1 MTILPE
7 SDDHFHQLSQAGAYE
22 WSYFDGLSDD
32 GEWGFVAI
40 WFRGVPMSPWYS
52 AAADRALRRGEP
64 LDPLRHCAFNFSLYH
79 RGRRIY
85 FALHERGGETFS
97 TDYRTADVSFGGNAM
112 YANAIPAGGTYYG
125 LSVDTEFPRQG
136 SRVVG
141 EIAIRSERQELSQLF
156 QPSCPDEQ
164 HFWVPAA
171 LAGSF
176 TANLGL
182 WRFARGTQRISFSG
196 RAYHDR
202 NFGTV
207 PLHHLPGNWL
217 WGRAHFGERTV
228 LYFDV
233 ARGFPKHQFQR
244 LLLLEKGNILAESSS
259 IEVAQT
265 TQQKSAWGIGHA
277 GGFDVAGNPV
287 AGNPDVGLTI
297 APRWRVDSGPFYHR
311 SIQSIAVR
319 QPGAQTMAGLGI
331 GEVLRPGRLGVGWI
345 RPFIKFRAKKSQ

>member
-7 SDDHFHQLSQAGAYE
+7 SEDHFHQLSQTGAYE

-52 AAADRALRRGEP
+52 AAADRALRRGEA

-85 FALHERGGETFS
+85 FALHERGSETFR
-97 TDYRTADVSFGGNAM
+97 TDYRTADVSFGGNTL
-112 YANAIPAGGTYYG
+112 YANAIPAGGTFYA
-125 LSVDTEFPRQG
+125 LSVDTEFPRQA

-141 EIAIRSERQELSQLF
+141 EIAIRSERQDLSPLLQH
-156 QPSCPDEQ
+156 QPAPGIASEG
-164 HFWVPAA
+164 HFWIPAA

-176 TANLGL
+176 TANLGF
-182 WRFARGTQRISFSG
+182 WRIARGTRRISFSG

-202 NFGTV
+202 NFGTA

-217 WGRAHFGERTV
+217 WGRVHSGNRTFV
-228 LYFDV
+228 YFDV
-233 ARGFPKHQFQR
+233 ARGFPKHRFQR
-244 LLLLEKGNILAESSS
+244 ALMLEQGKITAASSNL
-259 IEVAQT
+259 ETAQIAPT
-265 TQQKSAWGIGHA
+265 KKAWGIDHA
-277 GGFDVAGNPV
+277 GVLEGGGD
-287 AGNPDVGLTI
+287 GLEFAI
-297 APRWRVDSGPFYHR
+297 APRWRVDAGPFYHR
-311 SIQSIAVR
+311 SIQSISVR
-319 QPGAQTMAGLGI
+319 QPGAQPLQGLGI
-331 GEVLRPGRLGVGWI
+331 GEVLRPSRLGIGWI